1 MKASV
6 AWLQSLCAVQATPAE
21 LAERL
26 TNQGLETGIPE
37 PVAAPPREIV
47 AGRFDEVVSISRTN
61 YRKIAVDVGRA
72 QPLTVITA
80 APGVKRDRVGAL
92 ALAGATLPDGRTIA
106 AHEYSGVVSEA
117 MLCSAAELGLGDTSD
132 RLLELPAEIEP
143 GLPLADLYGL
153 PDATLEIDIT
163 ANRGDCFSMVGVA
176 RELHASTGEPLNPP
190 AIEAASPAHSE
201 REAIEVAEPE
211 ACPRYLGRVIAGID
225 PSARS
230 PLWLAERLRRAGQR
244 PTHPVVDVLNY
255 VMLELGQPLHAFDRE
270 RLRGGI
276 HVRHAREGER
286 IRLLTEARAE
296 LEPDMLV
303 IADGNGP
310 VAVAGIMGGA
320 ESAVSPATRDIF
332 IESAYFSP
340 AAVRGR
346 ARRLGLASEASL
358 RYERGVD
365 PDLPL
370 AALERATRLVMEI
383 AGGAPGPVCSAEAPD
398 ALPSRA
404 PIDFK
409 LDTLARLIG
418 IELSNEEMTAI
429 FSRLGLA
436 PEAVEGAIRVTP
448 PGARFDLENEAD
460 LAEELARIAGYD
472 RIPAVAPSRGLAA
485 PRLPHRA
492 ELFEKLTTL
501 LCARGYDEALT
512 LSLVDPARD
521 AALAPGASEALRLD
535 YPLSERESV
544 LRRSMWPGLLAALA
558 RNVAHQAERVRLFEL
573 GAVFDARTGE
583 HARLGAVLSGAAGP
597 EHWDVPRREVDFYDL
612 KGDVEALLT
621 AGGAKSV
628 EFSPSTRA
636 GLAIGRAASARVA
649 GKQLAE
655 FGVLAPELA
664 AHWDLPPATLL
675 LEFDLEALARPA
687 VVQARPVPR
696 FPAVRRDLSLLVPG
710 AMSGA
715 KIEATAR
722 RHAGKR
728 LATARIFDV
737 YTGQGVPEGKRS
749 IGLGLIFRDMCRTLT
764 DAEVDAAVS
773 AIVTGLSEEVNADV
787 RN

>member
-1 MKASV
+1 MKVSL
-6 AWLQSLCAVQATPAE
+6 AWLQSLCAVEGKPAE

-47 AGRFDEVVSISRTN
+47 AGRFDEVTAVPRTN
-61 YRKIAVDVGRA
+61 YRRIAVDVGRA

-80 APGVKRDRVGAL
+80 APDVKRGMVGAL
-92 ALAGATLPDGRTIA
+92 ALTSATLPDGRTIG

-132 RLLELPAEIEP
+132 RLLKLPADTEP

-153 PDATLEIDIT
+153 PDVTLEIDIT
-163 ANRGDCFSMVGVA
+163 ANRGDCFSMAGVA
-176 RELHASTGEPLNPP
+176 RELHASTGEPLTLPV
-190 AIEAASPAHSE
+190 IEPASPAHAE
-201 REAIEVAEPE
+201 REAIEVAEPR
-211 ACPRYLGRVIAGID
+211 ACPRYLGRVITGID
-225 PSARS
+225 PQART

-270 RLRGGI
+270 RLEGGI
-276 HVRHAREGER
+276 HVRHAERGER
-286 IRLLTEARAE
+286 IRLLTEAQAE

-303 IADGNGP
+303 IADEGGP

-320 ESAVSPATRDIF
+320 RSAVSPTTRDIF

-365 PDLPL
+365 PDLPQ
-370 AALERATRLVMEI
+370 AALERVTRLVMEI
-383 AGGAPGPVCSAEAPD
+383 AGGAPGPVCSAEAPE
-398 ALPSRA
+398 ALPARA

-409 LDTLARLIG
+409 PATLARLIG
-418 IELSNEEMTAI
+418 IELSNTEMMGI

-436 PEAVEGAIRVTP
+436 PEVVEAAIRVTP
-448 PGARFDLENEAD
+448 PGARFDLETQAD
-460 LAEELARIAGYD
+460 LAEELARIVGYD
-472 RIPAVAPSRGLAA
+472 RIPAVVPNRGLTA
-485 PRLPHRA
+485 PRLLHRA
-492 ELFEKLTTL
+492 ELFERLATL

-521 AALAPGASEALRLD
+521 AALAPPASEALQLD
-535 YPLSERESV
+535 YPLSEHESV

-573 GAVFDARTGE
+573 GAVFDAQTGE
-583 HARLGAVLSGAAGP
+583 HARLGAVLSGAAGL
-597 EHWDVPRREVDFYDL
+597 EHWDERRREVDFYDL
-612 KGDVEALLT
+612 KGDVEALL
-621 AGGAKSV
+621 AAAGAKSV
-628 EFSPSTRA
+628 EFAPSTRA
-636 GLAIGRAASARVA
+636 GLAVGRAASALVEGRRH
-649 GKQLAE
+649 AE

-664 AHWDLPPATLL
+664 ARWDLPVATLL
-675 LEFDLEALARPA
+675 LELDLEALARPE

-696 FPAVRRDLSLLVPG
+696 FPAVRRDLSLLVPDEIS
-710 AMSGA
+710 AA
-715 KIEATAR
+715 AIEATAH

-728 LATARIFDV
+728 LSATRIFDV

-749 IGLGLIFRDMCRTLT
+749 IGLGLIFRDLCRTLT